1 MSLSRLLGKSP
12 SEIKDSTP
20 EDLSSTFKR
29 KLDER
34 NHVVVSQ
41 TPFNPSLPL
50 VLGTTVGLV
59 LAHLLNSK

>member
-12 SEIKDSTP
+12 SEIKTSAP
-20 EDLSSTFKR
+20 EDLQTNFKS

-41 TPFNPSLPL
+41 VPFNPSLPL
-50 VLGTTVGLV
+50 VLGTTVGVV
-59 LAHLLNSK
+59 LAYLLDSK